1 MVAIS
6 FVCLALSTL
15 LTHFRAFRKVSS
27 STSPTLLFSSAG
39 PRGEGKRRLPRSAS
53 DPQREFTRRRSPPT
67 KHAAFDGKELTHQQ
81 SSNHNA
87 IPIDLSACSLT
98 CVGTSPALS
107 DTEIVPQPAFRFM
120 SLDDIFPGLGFSDS
134 FNSRSDFRFAIRDS
148 MRLDIFDATPQYQG
162 LTEKAKSMLILPES
176 SLQGS
181 WRTPGVDRMGRLTK
195 VLKDGLGSNAPSGD
209 ELMHTIGLLCGSNP
223 STHWIDIVGV
233 LDRKISHSWHQDAGR
248 SPGDSRTVLW
258 GFSSEDNY
266 EGTGVFSHVL
276 PILRECIAPDDH
288 PRMEPVLFQGTVS
301 DEYIVKPSYGKGREL
316 LLYRDIDVL
325 HSSPDVAYRTS
336 VMRFM

>member
-1 MVAIS
+1 MEVIS
-6 FVCLALSTL
+6 FVCLAFSTL
-15 LTHFRAFRKVSS
+15 LTNSQAFRIVLPSKSPTTLFS
-27 STSPTLLFSSAG
+27 STS
-39 PRGEGKRRLPRSAS
+39 PRGEGKRRYPRSAS
-53 DPQREFTRRRSPPT
+53 DSQREFTRRQSPT
-67 KHAAFDGKELTHQQ
+67 HNQAAFDGKELTVRQ

-87 IPIDLSACSLT
+87 MPIDLSACSLT
-98 CVGTSPALS
+98 CVGTSPVLS
-107 DTEIVPQPAFRFM
+107 GTETVSQPAFQFM
-120 SLDDIFPGLGFSDS
+120 SLDEIFPGLGFSDHFHS
-134 FNSRSDFRFAIRDS
+134 NSDFRFAIRDS

-181 WRTPGVDRMGRLTK
+181 WRTPCADRMNRLTE

-209 ELMHTIGLLCGSNP
+209 ELMHSIGLLCGSNP
-223 STHWIDIVGV
+223 TTHWIDIVGV
-233 LDRKISHSWHQDAGR
+233 MDRKISHSWHQDTGR
-248 SPGDSRTVLW
+248 SLGNSRTVLW
-258 GFSSEDNY
+258 GFSTEDNY

-288 PRMEPVLFQGTVS
+288 PRMEPVLFHGTVS
-301 DEYIVKPSYGKGREL
+301 DEHIVKPSYGKGREL